1 MKMKNLYVSPEI
13 EIVRYTFRDVIL
25 TSPTEGSIPEQ
36 GGEFDP
42 DNPGSE
48 LPEL

>member
-13 EIVRYTFRDVIL
+13 EIVKYTFRDVIL
-25 TSPTEGSIPEQ
+25 TSPVESDIPVS

-42 DNPGSE
+42 NNPDQMEE
-48 LPEL
+48 L